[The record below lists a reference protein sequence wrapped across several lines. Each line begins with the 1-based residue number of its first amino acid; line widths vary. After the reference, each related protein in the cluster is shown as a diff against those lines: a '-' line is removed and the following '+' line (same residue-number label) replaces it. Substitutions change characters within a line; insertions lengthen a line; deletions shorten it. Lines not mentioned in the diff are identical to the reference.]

1 MRMKYIKS
9 ITNSN
14 LLKQILF
21 AFAILSISRLV
32 WFVANVFWLPPIG
45 IDEYVYA
52 HLVGIYFDIPVVVG
66 LFIPVWIWLMFG
78 GKLREEHPWINKTLF
93 LLSAYTVLIFNGI
106 DTGYSQV
113 TAKRSGY
120 ELFDTLGDDA
130 NKLSPY
136 IIDNLWI
143 VAGLAAMGYL
153 IYKWVPIRGHYPS
166 IDFKGRPL
174 RGLTSTLTFAA
185 TCLLGFRG
193 GIQLRPLRAIDAS
206 NFVQPEIAPL
216 ITSTPLQIISTW
228 QRNGL
233 PNFEF
238 DIQFP
243 ANSQINSVNRKNSFP
258 LTVGEQHGIPSKN
271 QTTNQA
277 NSAAHQWLFDNST
290 PLPPFPMSRTLG
302 GGWVKPN
309 IVVIVVESLAR
320 DYTGFGNGKPFTP
333 FLDKIAADPQTIQF
347 PYCFANGT
355 KSIEM
360 VPSIFCG
367 MPSLMSEFYVTS
379 AYANN
384 KVNNAFQLA
393 KGYKTAFFHGSNN
406 GTMGFQSFLKQT
418 GLQRYHG
425 IDQYPRDLYNRDFDG
440 NWGIFDE
447 PYLQYFSKCLD
458 TINNPNRPFFV
469 SIFTLS
475 SHHPYTIPA
484 PYLNKLPG
492 SPGTVQHTIAYADI
506 ALKKFFQ
513 TASTKPWFNNT
524 VFVITGDHTSHSDKE
539 YFYSQSGHYEVPF
552 LIYAPHINLR
562 TNLIG
567 NYQKDQVKNNKTSEL
582 LWQIE
587 RQAPSALRYIDS
599 VIKIATCKTLSQCD
613 ILPTLWSILG
623 GPKPKLGFG
632 RSAFNPDYKGYSTH
646 FDKDLYYIIQY
657 PFVLALNQQGEV
669 VDYHSQLRNN
679 NAAQKLPFVGPQFAW
694 LRATLQCQMK
704 EYSQRIKQNRWE

>member
-1 MRMKYIKS
+1 MQKLKAL
-9 ITNSN
+9 TNSN
-14 LLKQILF
+14 LLKQMLF
-21 AFAILSISRLV
+21 AFGILSISRLV

-52 HLVGIYFDIPVVVG
+52 HLVGIYFDIPVVA
-66 LFIPVWIWLMFG
+66 LIYLPVWIWVVYGDSWRQQFPIVN
-78 GKLREEHPWINKTLF
+78 RILF
-93 LLSAYTVLIFNGI
+93 VISSMVVLIFNGI

-113 TAKRSGY
+113 TAKRSGF

-130 NKLSPY
+130 NRFAPYLTDNWY
-136 IIDNLWI
+136 IIL
-143 VAGLAAMGYL
+143 GLAAMGYL
-153 IYKWVPIRGHYPS
+153 IFRWVPVRGQYPD
-166 IDFKGRPL
+166 INFRARPL
-174 RGLTSTLTFAA
+174 RGLVATAA
-185 TCLLGFRG
+185 FGGLWLLSFRG
-193 GIQLRPLRAIDAS
+193 GFQLRPLRAIDAS

-216 ITSTPLQIISTW
+216 VTSTPLQIISTW

-233 PNFEF
+233 PDFEF
-238 DIQFP
+238 EIQFP
-243 ANSQINSVNRKNSFP
+243 TNSTVTSDPKNSR
-258 LTVGEQHGIPSKN
+258 
-271 QTTNQA
+271 
-277 NSAAHQWLFDNST
+277 AHQWLFDSST
-290 PLPPFPMSRTLG
+290 TLTPFPMSRTLG
-302 GGWVKPN
+302 GGWVQPN
-309 IVVIVVESLAR
+309 IVFIVVESLAR

-384 KVNNAFQLA
+384 KVNNAYQLA

-418 GLQRYHG
+418 GLQQYHG
-425 IDQYPRDLYNRDFDG
+425 IDQYPSDLYNRDFDG

-447 PYLQYFSKCLD
+447 PYLQHFSNCLD
-458 TINNPNRPFFV
+458 TLNNPNIPFFASV
-469 SIFTLS
+469 FTLS

-506 ALKKFFQ
+506 ALQKFLQ
-513 TASTKPWFNNT
+513 TASTKPWFKNT

-552 LIYAPHINLR
+552 LIYAPGIDIKHINEKLSGR
-562 TNLIG
+562 EAIIN
-567 NYQKDQVKNNKTSEL
+567 
-582 LWQIE
+582 
-587 RQAPSALRYIDS
+587 SA
-599 VIKIATCKTLSQCD
+599 AQKTLSQCD
-613 ILPTLWSILG
+613 IIPTLWNLLG
-623 GPKPKLGFG
+623 ANNPRLGFG
-632 RSAFNPDYKGYSTH
+632 RSAFDPSYKGYSTH
-646 FDKDLYYIIQY
+646 IDKDLYYIIQY
-657 PFVLALNQQGEV
+657 PFVLALNQQGQV
-669 VDYHSQLRNN
+669 VDYHKQLRNN
-679 NAAQKLPFVGPQFAW
+679 NKAQKLPLEGPQFEW
-694 LRATLQCQMK
+694 LRATLQCQMS

>member
-1 MRMKYIKS
+1 MQKLKAL
-9 ITNSN
+9 TNSN
-14 LLKQILF
+14 LLKQMLF
-21 AFAILSISRLV
+21 AFGILSISRLV

-52 HLVGIYFDIPVVVG
+52 HLVGIYFDIPVVA
-66 LFIPVWIWLMFG
+66 LIYLPVWIWVVYGDSWRQQFPIVN
-78 GKLREEHPWINKTLF
+78 RILF
-93 LLSAYTVLIFNGI
+93 VISSMVVLIFNGI

-113 TAKRSGY
+113 TAKRSGF

-130 NKLSPY
+130 NRFAPYLTDNWY
-136 IIDNLWI
+136 IIL
-143 VAGLAAMGYL
+143 GLAAMGYL
-153 IYKWVPIRGHYPS
+153 IFRWVPVRGQYPD
-166 IDFKGRPL
+166 INFRARPL
-174 RGLTSTLTFAA
+174 RGLVATAA
-185 TCLLGFRG
+185 FGGLWLLSFRG
-193 GIQLRPLRAIDAS
+193 GFQLRPLRAIDAS

-216 ITSTPLQIISTW
+216 VTSTPLQIISTW

-233 PNFEF
+233 PDFEF
-238 DIQFP
+238 EIQFP
-243 ANSQINSVNRKNSFP
+243 TNSTITSDPKNSR
-258 LTVGEQHGIPSKN
+258 
-271 QTTNQA
+271 
-277 NSAAHQWLFDNST
+277 AHQWLFDNST
-290 PLPPFPMSRTLG
+290 TLPPFPMSRTLG
-302 GGWVKPN
+302 GGWVQPN
-309 IVVIVVESLAR
+309 IVFIVVESLAR

-384 KVNNAFQLA
+384 KVNNAYQLA

-418 GLQRYHG
+418 GLQQYHG
-425 IDQYPRDLYNRDFDG
+425 IDQYPSDLYNRDFDG

-447 PYLQYFSKCLD
+447 PYLQHFSNCLD
-458 TINNPNRPFFV
+458 TLNNPNIPFFASV
-469 SIFTLS
+469 FTLS

-506 ALKKFFQ
+506 ALQKFLQ
-513 TASTKPWFNNT
+513 TASTKPWFKNT

-552 LIYAPHINLR
+552 LIYAPGIDIKHINEKLSGR
-562 TNLIG
+562 EAIIN
-567 NYQKDQVKNNKTSEL
+567 D
-582 LWQIE
+582 
-587 RQAPSALRYIDS
+587 
-599 VIKIATCKTLSQCD
+599 ATQKTLSQCD
-613 ILPTLWSILG
+613 IIPTLWNLLG
-623 GPKPKLGFG
+623 ANNPRLGFG
-632 RSAFNPDYKGYSTH
+632 RSAFDPSYKGYSTH
-646 FDKDLYYIIQY
+646 IDKDLYYIIQY
-657 PFVLALNQQGEV
+657 PFVLALNQQGQV
-669 VDYHSQLRNN
+669 VDYHKQLRNN
-679 NAAQKLPFVGPQFAW
+679 NKAQKLPLEGPQFEW
-694 LRATLQCQMK
+694 LRATLQCQMS

>member
-1 MRMKYIKS
+1 MRKLKLL
-9 ITNSN
+9 TNSN
-14 LLKQILF
+14 LLKQMLF
-21 AFAILSISRLV
+21 AFGILSISRLV

-52 HLVGIYFDIPVVVG
+52 HLVGLYFDIPVVA
-66 LFIPVWIWLMFG
+66 LIYLPVWMWVVYGDSWRQQFPIVN
-78 GKLREEHPWINKTLF
+78 RILF
-93 LLSAYTVLIFNGI
+93 VISSMVVLIFNGI

-113 TAKRSGY
+113 TAKRSGF

-130 NKLSPY
+130 NRFAPYLTDNWY
-136 IIDNLWI
+136 IIL
-143 VAGLAAMGYL
+143 GLAAIGYL
-153 IYKWVPIRGHYPS
+153 IFRWVPVRGQYPDLS
-166 IDFKGRPL
+166 FRKRPL
-174 RGLTSTLTFAA
+174 RGLVATAA
-185 TCLLGFRG
+185 FGGLWLLSFRG
-193 GIQLRPLRAIDAS
+193 GFQLRPLRAIDAS

-216 ITSTPLQIISTW
+216 VTSTPLQIISTW

-233 PNFEF
+233 PDFEF
-238 DIQFP
+238 EIQFP
-243 ANSQINSVNRKNSFP
+243 ANSTISSNP
-258 LTVGEQHGIPSKN
+258 
-271 QTTNQA
+271 A
-277 NSAAHQWLFDNST
+277 NSRAHQWLFDNST
-290 PLPPFPMSRTLG
+290 TLPPFPMSRTLG
-302 GGWVKPN
+302 GGWVQPN
-309 IVVIVVESLAR
+309 IVFIVVESLAR

-384 KVNNAFQLA
+384 KVNNAYQLA

-418 GLQRYHG
+418 GLQQYHG
-425 IDQYPRDLYNRDFDG
+425 IDQYPSDLYNRDFDG

-447 PYLQYFSKCLD
+447 PYLQHFSNCLD
-458 TINNPNRPFFV
+458 TLNNPNKPFFASV
-469 SIFTLS
+469 FTLS

-506 ALKKFFQ
+506 ALQKFFQ

-552 LIYAPHINLR
+552 LIYAPGIDIKHINEKLSGR
-562 TNLIG
+562 EAIIN
-567 NYQKDQVKNNKTSEL
+567 
-582 LWQIE
+582 
-587 RQAPSALRYIDS
+587 SA
-599 VIKIATCKTLSQCD
+599 AQKTLSQCD
-613 ILPTLWSILG
+613 IIPTLWNLLG
-623 GPKPKLGFG
+623 ANNPRLGFG
-632 RSAFNPDYKGYSTH
+632 RSAFDPSYKGYSTH
-646 FDKDLYYIIQY
+646 IDKDLYYIIQY
-657 PFVLALNQQGEV
+657 PFVLALNQQGQV
-669 VDYHSQLRNN
+669 VDYHKQLRNN
-679 NAAQKLPFVGPQFAW
+679 NKAQKLPLEGPQFEW
-694 LRATLQCQMK
+694 LRATLQCQMS

>member
-1 MRMKYIKS
+1 MQKLKAL
-9 ITNSN
+9 TNSN
-14 LLKQILF
+14 LLKQMLF
-21 AFAILSISRLV
+21 AFGILSISRLV

-52 HLVGIYFDIPVVVG
+52 HLVGIYFDIPVVA
-66 LFIPVWIWLMFG
+66 LLYLPVWIWVVYGDSWRQQFPIVN
-78 GKLREEHPWINKTLF
+78 RILF
-93 LLSAYTVLIFNGI
+93 VISSMVVLIFNGI

-113 TAKRSGY
+113 TAKRSGF

-130 NKLSPY
+130 NRFAPYLTDNWY
-136 IIDNLWI
+136 IIL
-143 VAGLAAMGYL
+143 GLAAIGYL
-153 IYKWVPIRGHYPS
+153 IFRWVPVRGQYPD
-166 IDFKGRPL
+166 INFRARPL
-174 RGLTSTLTFAA
+174 RGLVATAA
-185 TCLLGFRG
+185 FGGLWLLSFRG
-193 GIQLRPLRAIDAS
+193 GFQLRPLRAIDAS

-216 ITSTPLQIISTW
+216 VTSTPLQIISTW

-233 PNFEF
+233 PDFEF
-238 DIQFP
+238 EIQFP
-243 ANSQINSVNRKNSFP
+243 ANSTISSDP
-258 LTVGEQHGIPSKN
+258 
-271 QTTNQA
+271 A
-277 NSAAHQWLFDNST
+277 NSRAHQWLFDSST
-290 PLPPFPMSRTLG
+290 TLTPFPMSRTLG
-302 GGWVKPN
+302 GSWVQPN
-309 IVVIVVESLAR
+309 IVFIVVESLAR

-384 KVNNAFQLA
+384 KVNNAYQLA

-418 GLQRYHG
+418 GLQQYHG
-425 IDQYPRDLYNRDFDG
+425 IDQYPSDLYNRDFDG

-447 PYLQYFSKCLD
+447 PYLQHFSNCLD
-458 TINNPNRPFFV
+458 TLNNPNKPFFASV
-469 SIFTLS
+469 FTLS

-513 TASTKPWFNNT
+513 IASTKPWFKNT

-552 LIYAPHINLR
+552 LIYAPGIDIKHINEKLSGR
-562 TNLIG
+562 EAIIN
-567 NYQKDQVKNNKTSEL
+567 D
-582 LWQIE
+582 
-587 RQAPSALRYIDS
+587 
-599 VIKIATCKTLSQCD
+599 ATQKTLSQCD
-613 ILPTLWSILG
+613 IIPTLWNLLG
-623 GPKPKLGFG
+623 ANNPRLGFG
-632 RSAFNPDYKGYSTH
+632 RSAFDPSYKGYSTH
-646 FDKDLYYIIQY
+646 IDKDLYYIIQY
-657 PFVLALNQQGEV
+657 PFVLALNQQGQV
-669 VDYHSQLRNN
+669 VDYHKQLRNN
-679 NAAQKLPFVGPQFAW
+679 NKAQKLPLEGPQFEW
-694 LRATLQCQMK
+694 LRATLQCQMS

>member
-1 MRMKYIKS
+1 MAFS
-9 ITNSN
+9 
-14 LLKQILF
+14 LLTF
-21 AFAILSISRLV
+21 SRLV

-52 HLVGIYFDIPVVVG
+52 HLVGIYFDIPVVA
-66 LFIPVWIWLMFG
+66 LIYLPVWIWVVYGDSWRQQFPIVNRM
-78 GKLREEHPWINKTLF
+78 LF
-93 LLSAYTVLIFNGI
+93 LISTMIVLLFNGI

-113 TAKRSGY
+113 TAKRSGF

-130 NKLSPY
+130 NRFAPYLTDNWY
-136 IIDNLWI
+136 IIL
-143 VAGLAAMGYL
+143 GLAAIGYL
-153 IYKWVPIRGHYPS
+153 IFRWVPVRGQYPD
-166 IDFKGRPL
+166 INFRARPL
-174 RGLTSTLTFAA
+174 RGLVATAA
-185 TCLLGFRG
+185 FGGLWLLSFRG
-193 GIQLRPLRAIDAS
+193 GFQLRPLRAIDAS

-216 ITSTPLQIISTW
+216 VTSTPLQIISTW

-233 PNFEF
+233 PDFEF
-238 DIQFP
+238 EIQFP
-243 ANSQINSVNRKNSFP
+243 TNSTITSDPKNSR
-258 LTVGEQHGIPSKN
+258 
-271 QTTNQA
+271 
-277 NSAAHQWLFDNST
+277 AHQWLFDSST
-290 PLPPFPMSRTLG
+290 TLTPFPMSRTLG
-302 GGWVKPN
+302 GGWVQPN
-309 IVVIVVESLAR
+309 IVFIVVESLAR

-384 KVNNAFQLA
+384 KVSNAYQLA

-418 GLQRYHG
+418 GLQQYHG
-425 IDQYPRDLYNRDFDG
+425 IDQYPSDLYNRDFDG

-447 PYLQYFSKCLD
+447 PYLQHFSNCLD
-458 TINNPNRPFFV
+458 TLNNPHIPFFASV
-469 SIFTLS
+469 FTLS

-552 LIYAPHINLR
+552 LIYAPGIDIKHINEKLSGR
-562 TNLIG
+562 EAIIN
-567 NYQKDQVKNNKTSEL
+567 
-582 LWQIE
+582 
-587 RQAPSALRYIDS
+587 SATQR
-599 VIKIATCKTLSQCD
+599 TLSQCD
-613 ILPTLWSILG
+613 IIPTLWNLLG
-623 GPKPKLGFG
+623 ANNPRLGFG
-632 RSAFNPDYKGYSTH
+632 RSAFDPSYKGYSTH
-646 FDKDLYYIIQY
+646 IDKDLYYIIQY
-657 PFVLALNQQGEV
+657 PFVLALNQQGQV
-669 VDYHSQLRNN
+669 VDYHKQLRNN
-679 NAAQKLPFVGPQFAW
+679 NKAQKLPFTGPQFEW
-694 LRATLQCQMK
+694 LRATLQCQMS